1 MSDWSIEI
9 IVDANGKTW
18 FQPDLGG
25 FAPGDALP
33 AQQDDLVS
41 WKNKT
46 NDTHQPWPT
55 DSNYNPLPDST
66 VRPPSTTQPPPPPE
80 PNYMYPLYMS
90 EPIPAGESSRPAYD
104 VLLQNST
111 NGTIYYCCL
120 SHPKEITERG
130 TIQVSS
136 VPIIPT

>member
-1 MSDWSIEI
+1 MSDWSIKI
-9 IVDANGKTW
+9 IVDANGKTC

-66 VRPPSTTQPPPPPE
+66 VRPPDTAQPTAPPQ

-90 EPIPAGESSRPAYD
+90 DPIPPGQSSRPAYD
-104 VLLQNST
+104 TSQI
-111 NGTIYYCCL
+111 GTIYYCCL
-120 SHPKEITERG
+120 THPAEPTERG
-130 TIQVSS
+130 TIQVSA
-136 VPIIPT
+136 VPNTPT